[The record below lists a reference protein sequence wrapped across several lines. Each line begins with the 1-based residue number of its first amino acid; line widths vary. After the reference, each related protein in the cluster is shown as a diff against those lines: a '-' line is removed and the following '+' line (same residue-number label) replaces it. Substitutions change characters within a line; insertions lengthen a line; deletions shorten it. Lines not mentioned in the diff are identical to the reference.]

1 MFDNNSYEYKKA
13 ILAKA
18 AKAFGPTLKLDLFLE
33 FIGFWDAREYKN
45 ANEIRTEAKD
55 MHLFK
60 VVSFMNQYTDG

>member
-13 ILAKA
+13 IRAKA

-45 ANEIRTEAKD
+45 
-55 MHLFK
+55 
-60 VVSFMNQYTDG
+60 GG